1 MKKGTASKKRKKL
14 TIYLICG
21 AILVAI
27 SGTLAVY
34 TSQVFQRSVVRNRD
48 NEFIRFS
55 SDKLYCVAEGTEAQ
69 RYYYPMGKD
78 QRTMTFQVCNYA
90 QEKNTLFNDKTI
102 EYEINFEVD
111 NGTVGY
117 SYAVSDGK
125 ETKSV
130 TTGNTVSF
138 QADLQGKRRSSNS
151 YSFTFS
157 EMDYNNLKL
166 LVTVMPTDSST
177 TQKRILNG
185 ILIPVEY
192 ATTQGITVKS
202 EYTDSTR
209 GTPDQFD
216 AYNLLVS
223 VSGGEGNV
231 LITWNHKML
240 DIDPFFASGK
250 SIVRNGDESTVTLQM
265 NSEDETGAYL
275 ISFYNH
281 NITKPT
287 WTAWKDLPITVKLE
301 NTPET

>member
-1 MKKGTASKKRKKL
+1 MKKGTASKNRKRL
-14 TIYLICG
+14 TFYLFCG

-27 SGTLAVY
+27 SGTLAIY

-48 NEFIRFS
+48 NEIIRFS
-55 SDKLYCVAEGTEAQ
+55 SDKLYCVTAGTEAQ

-78 QRTMTFQVCNYA
+78 QRTMTFQVCNYDQA
-90 QEKNTLFNDKTI
+90 KNTLFNDKTI
-102 EYEINFEVD
+102 EYEIKFQVD
-111 NGTVGY
+111 NGTAGF
-117 SYAVSDGK
+117 SYEVSN
-125 ETKSV
+125 ENMTQSV
-130 TTGNTVSF
+130 TTGNFVSF
-138 QADLQGKRRSSNS
+138 TDYLQGKRRSANS

-157 EMDYNNLKL
+157 EEDYNNLQII
-166 LVTVMPTDSST
+166 VTVTPTDLTT
-177 TQKRILNG
+177 TQNRILNG

-231 LITWNHKML
+231 LITWNHEML

-250 SIVRNGDESTVTLQM
+250 SIVKNGDESTVTVQM

-287 WTAWKDLPITVKLE
+287 WTAWKDLPITVKLA
-301 NTPET
+301 NTPEN